1 MTRPSATRGK
11 QSVPGPQ
18 AVAGALL
25 TQAAVRV
32 TGQDRLPDA
41 IAGLLPGRPLQPGT
55 TAPLR
60 VLPPDALQQLIPS
73 AAVVAA
79 GLDPARTTA
88 PAPPVLWEQDGAR
101 LLIRVAEV
109 RAQLSTGLVEMVVPV
124 TCDQTGDADVTVT
137 FLTGSTDRPAGGI
150 ATTEDHPRGPAV
162 VVEGWAEP
170 IIAFAWQTLVVAT
183 SALSNAGGDD
193 LSGRDLV
200 TAALDITAD
209 GMTVT
214 PMGRHTFYPQA

>member
-1 MTRPSATRGK
+1 MTGPAASRVK
-11 QSVPGPQ
+11 QSIPGPEAIAGAVLAQ
-18 AVAGALL
+18 AVLDRA
-25 TQAAVRV
+25 
-32 TGQDRLPDA
+32 GQDRLPDE
-41 IAGLLPGRPLQPGT
+41 IAGLLPLRPLRPGSA
-55 TAPLR
+55 APAR
-60 VLPPDALQQLIPS
+60 ALPPDALQRLIPS
-73 AAVVAA
+73 AAIVAA

-109 RAQLSTGLVEMVVPV
+109 RAELGTGLIEIVLPV

-137 FLTGSTDRPAGGI
+137 FVTGSTERPAGGI
-150 ATTEDHPRGPAV
+150 ATTEDHPRGPSV

-170 IIAFAWQTLVVAT
+170 LIALAWQTLVVAT

-193 LSGRDLV
+193 LSGRNLV
-200 TAALDITAD
+200 TAALDVTAD

-214 PMGRHTFYPQA
+214 AMGRHSFYPPA